1 MAMYWLSHGYS
12 VSHMAV
18 VEVTSYTGR
27 SWLLLCVITP
37 CVFAG
42 VSAPRG
48 AGYLPAV
55 ADAHCSQLTGAI
67 QRHGLHQDAG
77 ETPAPGCRLLPM

>member
-1 MAMYWLSHGYS
+1 MNVFGNVFL
-12 VSHMAV
+12 
-18 VEVTSYTGR
+18 TCT
-27 SWLLLCVITP
+27 VITP
-37 CVFAG
+37 RVSAG
-42 VSAPRG
+42 VSAARG
-48 AGYLPAV
+48 VGYLPAV